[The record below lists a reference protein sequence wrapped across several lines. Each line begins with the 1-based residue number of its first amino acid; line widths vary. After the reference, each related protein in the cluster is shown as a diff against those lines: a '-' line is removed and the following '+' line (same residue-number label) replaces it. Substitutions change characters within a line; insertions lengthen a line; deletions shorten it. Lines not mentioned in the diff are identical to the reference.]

1 MATLYELSKEYT
13 EALNNF
19 SVDEE
24 TGEISFDTNK
34 IDHIESNIKDKADN
48 IACFIKDLTAL
59 SDSIKAEK
67 NALDERLK
75 ANDKKIE
82 SLKKYITSAMELA
95 QMDRL
100 ETARNKITFRTSKKV
115 IISDDDAVPEKYI
128 KLEITSKVDKKAIGE
143 ALKAGEV
150 VNGCYLEVNNNIQI
164 K

>member
-24 TGEISFDTNK
+24 TGEVTFDENK
-34 IDHIESNIKDKADN
+34 IDHIESDLKDKADN
-48 IACFIKDLTAL
+48 IACFIKNLTAL

-95 QMDRL
+95 HMDRL

>member
-24 TGEISFDTNK
+24 TGEVIFDKNK

-48 IACFIKDLTAL
+48 IACFIKNLTAL

-95 QMDRL
+95 EMDRL

-115 IISDDDAVPEKYI
+115 IISDDDAVPEKFI

>member
-13 EALNNF
+13 DALNNF

-24 TGEISFDTNK
+24 TGEVIFDKNK
-34 IDHIESNIKDKADN
+34 IDNIESNIKDKADN
-48 IACFIKDLTAL
+48 IACFIKNLTAL
-59 SDSIKAEK
+59 NDSIKAEK

-82 SLKKYITSAMELA
+82 SLKKYITSAMEMA
-95 QMDRL
+95 KMDRL

-115 IISDDDAVPEKYI
+115 IISDDDAVPEKFI
-128 KLEITSKVDKKAIGE
+128 ELEITSKVDKKAIGE

>member
-24 TGEISFDTNK
+24 TGEVTFDENK
-34 IDHIESNIKDKADN
+34 IDHIESDLKDKADN
-48 IACFIKDLTAL
+48 IACFIKNLTAL

>member
-1 MATLYELSKEYT
+1 
-13 EALNNF
+13 
-19 SVDEE
+19 
-24 TGEISFDTNK
+24 
-34 IDHIESNIKDKADN
+34 
-48 IACFIKDLTAL
+48 
-59 SDSIKAEK
+59 
-67 NALDERLK
+67 
-75 ANDKKIE
+75 
-82 SLKKYITSAMELA
+82 
-95 QMDRL
+95 MDRL

>member
-24 TGEISFDTNK
+24 TGEVTFDENK
-34 IDHIESNIKDKADN
+34 IDHIESDLKDKADN
-48 IACFIKDLTAL
+48 IACFIKNLTAL

-82 SLKKYITSAMELA
+82 SLKKYLTNAMELA

>member
-24 TGEISFDTNK
+24 TGEVTFDENK
-34 IDHIESNIKDKADN
+34 IDHIESDLKDKADN
-48 IACFIKDLTAL
+48 IACYIKNLTAL

-115 IISDDDAVPEKYI
+115 IISDNDAVPEKYI

>member
-24 TGEISFDTNK
+24 TGEVTFDKNK
-34 IDHIESNIKDKADN
+34 IDHIESDLKDKVDN
-48 IACFIKDLTAL
+48 IACFIKNLTAL

-82 SLKKYITSAMELA
+82 YLKKYLTSAMELA

-128 KLEITSKVDKKAIGE
+128 KLEITSKVDKKAICE

>member
-24 TGEISFDTNK
+24 TGEVTFDENK
-34 IDHIESNIKDKADN
+34 IDHIESDLKDKADN
-48 IACFIKDLTAL
+48 IACFIKNLTAL

-128 KLEITSKVDKKAIGE
+128 KLEITSKLDKKAIGE

>member
-24 TGEISFDTNK
+24 TGEVTFDKNK
-34 IDHIESNIKDKADN
+34 IDHIESDLKDKADN
-48 IACFIKDLTAL
+48 IACFIKNLTAL

-143 ALKAGEV
+143 ALKAGKV

>member
-24 TGEISFDTNK
+24 TGEVTFDKNK
-34 IDHIESNIKDKADN
+34 IDHIESDLKDKADN
-48 IACFIKDLTAL
+48 IACFIKNLTAL

>member
-1 MATLYELSKEYT
+1 MATLYEISNEYT

-24 TGEISFDTNK
+24 TGEVTFDENK
-34 IDHIESNIKDKADN
+34 IDHIESDLKDKADN
-48 IACFIKDLTAL
+48 IACFIKNLTAL

-82 SLKKYITSAMELA
+82 SLKKYLTNAMELA

>member
-24 TGEISFDTNK
+24 TGEVTFDKNK

-48 IACFIKDLTAL
+48 IACFIKNLTAL

-95 QMDRL
+95 EMDRL

-115 IISDDDAVPEKYI
+115 IISDDDAVPEKFI

-150 VNGCYLEVNNNIQI
+150 VNGCYLEINNNIQI

>member
-24 TGEISFDTNK
+24 TGEVIFDQKK
-34 IDHIESNIKDKADN
+34 IDHIENDLKDKADN
-48 IACFIKDLTAL
+48 IACFIKNLTAL
-59 SDSIKAEK
+59 SESIKAEK
-67 NALDERLK
+67 NVLDERLK

-115 IISDDDAVPEKYI
+115 IISDDDAVPEKFI

-150 VNGCYLEVNNNIQI
+150 VNGCYLEINNNIQI

>member
-24 TGEISFDTNK
+24 TGEVIFDKNK
-34 IDHIESNIKDKADN
+34 IDNIESNIKDKADN
-48 IACFIKDLTAL
+48 IACFIKNLTAL
-59 SDSIKAEK
+59 NDSIKAEK

-82 SLKKYITSAMELA
+82 SLKKYITSAMEMA
-95 QMDRL
+95 KMDRL

-115 IISDDDAVPEKYI
+115 IISDDDAVPEKFI
-128 KLEITSKVDKKAIGE
+128 ELEITSKVDKKAIGE
-143 ALKAGEV
+143 ALKSGEV